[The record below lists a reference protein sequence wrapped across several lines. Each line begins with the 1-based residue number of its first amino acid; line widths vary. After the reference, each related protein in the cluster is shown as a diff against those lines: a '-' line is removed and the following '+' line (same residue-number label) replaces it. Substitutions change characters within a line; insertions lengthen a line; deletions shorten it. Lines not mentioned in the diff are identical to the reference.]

1 MGGCRCAPLRVPLKR
16 RLQTLAIALNFPP
29 LTLLYCVVVWAL
41 LMIFANTYVRALLV
55 LYTIWSFVDRAPAT
69 GGWNLPRLTRFV
81 RSSWV
86 HRYAFEFFGPT
97 SSIVKT
103 CELDPSKR
111 YLFGYHPH
119 GIICVG
125 AALAF
130 ATGGA
135 GFSDIFPGVDVS
147 LLVLKPLFR
156 VPFYREWL
164 LAHNI
169 LSAGR
174 KTCINLLTG
183 KYETADDGV
192 DDCNA
197 GETGPKSKGG
207 KCKPTKGRSICL
219 AIGGAREGLDA
230 VPNTM
235 QLTILHRKGFV
246 KVAVEAG
253 ASLVPVIGF
262 GENELFNQV
271 RLIFVCTWLFATRP
285 SGLAR
290 SSCALFRSLIFIV
303 QCSFEIGRRR
313 SRQAASVAHRSN
325 FNAALVSSF
334 QCSGD
339 EAVSTTR
346 LAFFRIGTLHFH
358 WHRTFSS
365 LTSLTPLHSPL

>member
-271 RLIFVCTWLFATRP
+271 TTGCVGRAQKQFQRRAGFFVPVFWGRGCFNYTFGLLPHRRPLNIVVGAPIDCPKMIDMDAPETRETVD
-285 SGLAR
+285 R
-290 SSCALFRSLIFIV
+290 IHKEYMEALQKLYND
-303 QCSFEIGRRR
+303 
-313 SRQAASVAHRSN
+313 HRSKYLP
-325 FNAALVSSF
+325 ADAKGLVF
-334 QCSGD
+334 K
-339 EAVSTTR
+339 
-346 LAFFRIGTLHFH
+346 
-358 WHRTFSS
+358 
-365 LTSLTPLHSPL
+365 